1 MASVVTF
8 LSVILSVLWSFDST
22 LFFQTLCQA
31 IGGPSFPLIV
41 CRKRKQFFKQ
51 ILTGAFC
58 QTVSGCL
65 SGKKR
70 ICYTTI
76 ISFSPTEI
84 LSEHLY
90 FLYYSLINLKKEA
103 YHHLAHFS
111 VATAFFCGVF
121 LQTLGVHCCTYF
133 FFCNSFSCSCLHSF
147 SWLFFKVY

>member
-31 IGGPSFPLIV
+31 IGGPSFPLIM
-41 CRKRKQFFKQ
+41 CRKGKQFFHSNRTSHGFYEITNANNHCKNHHKYTFSQFFKQ

-84 LSEHLY
+84 LSEQLY
-90 FLYYSLINLKKEA
+90 FLY
-103 YHHLAHFS
+103 
-111 VATAFFCGVF
+111 
-121 LQTLGVHCCTYF
+121 
-133 FFCNSFSCSCLHSF
+133 
-147 SWLFFKVY
+147 